1 MGKKE
6 TALSEFEQQLEFRTR
21 GLDSDDDALLDTFLQ
36 ASKQKDYE
44 TADFAYNKMSAGAR
58 AVADWFKNELKK
70 VIKS

>member
-21 GLDSDDDALLDTFLQ
+21 GLDPDDDALLGTFLQ

-44 TADFAYNKMSAGAR
+44 TADFAYSRMSAGAR
-58 AVADWFKNELKK
+58 AVVDWFKIELKK